1 LLIHFICAEG
11 GLPIVYP
18 FSAQGPPDCL
28 VALGFSVLLI
38 KTGAVMNKAII
49 IGKVDSKAKLFPLE
63 SGNVALFLT
72 VTTEEDYAYADGTK
86 FSKVE
91 YHRITTFD
99 RNAELGSFFLGIGSL
114 VLIEGAIKTRKWKDR
129 DGQTRYTTEII
140 ATRVNPLDEAGIEKM
155 EKALSTPGFFRP
167 REEYSRI
174 AKAIREKETAEFE
187 KNKVET
193 EKRIM
198 KLREQTA
205 MLKERRLKLFG
216 KA

>member
-1 LLIHFICAEG
+1 
-11 GLPIVYP
+11 
-18 FSAQGPPDCL
+18 
-28 VALGFSVLLI
+28 VAFGFSVLLI
-38 KTGAVMNKAII
+38 KQGAVMNKVII
-49 IGKVDSKAKLFPLE
+49 IGKVDSKAKLFALE
-63 SGNVALFLT
+63 SGNVVLNLT
-72 VTTEEDYAYADGTK
+72 ITTEEDYTYADGTK

-91 YHRITTFD
+91 YHRIMTFD

-140 ATRVNPLDEAGIEKM
+140 ATRVSPLDEAGIVKM
-155 EKALSTPGFFRP
+155 EKALSMPGFFRP

-174 AKAIREKETAEFE
+174 AKALREKQTAEFE
-187 KNKVET
+187 KNKAET
-193 EKRIM
+193 EKRIK